1 MGTDASPQQVGVST
15 LVNPATGGAVAWC
28 SNWVGS
34 RSQSSRAASAARR
47 CHDSP
52 TRIGCSQPHVR
63 RSTCL
68 CPFSARSER
77 GLVWICA
84 GRKGQVQLAL
94 AHFTEGRDRSNPR
107 DLGRASW
114 KRCLPLR
121 GRIVHFLVM
130 RDRLPWGAKCSIV
143 SKTGAPMQFRCADP
157 RIPSTGCALSGVY

>member
-1 MGTDASPQQVGVST
+1 M
-15 LVNPATGGAVAWC
+15 NPATGGAVARC
-28 SNWVGS
+28 SNGVGS

-143 SKTGAPMQFRCADP
+143 SKTGAHMRNALPLRGPHDSEHRTP
-157 RIPSTGCALSGVY
+157 LVGCLLRKYGSRRPLSSD